1 MQKEISE
8 ASLKITG
15 LTTGGAEQADNIKT
29 ALETLQAARAGADA
43 RIAKLEIEIAEA
55 SRKLTALSE
64 TESVFGPDSS
74 AELEAKKGELLAK
87 KEDAEQQILAL
98 EGKIRA
104 TDIGSFKFVVRA
116 FDPEVA
122 AAEATEN
129 PLLIKEAMDRAVNR
143 VVKWFILILVIVF
156 DPLAVTLV
164 IAYNASCS
172 GRKRMIR
179 NPKNR
184 RKIGLGTFPRQA
196 SSGLRTYLSFCF
208 SGQ

>member
-1 MQKEISE
+1 MRRPKRKGLSALSCFDCRRNPKARDDLDKRYKSIDERIALVQKEISE

-29 ALETLQAARAGADA
+29 ALETLQVARAGADA

-98 EGKIRA
+98 EGKIR
-104 TDIGSFKFVVRA
+104 
-116 FDPEVA
+116 
-122 AAEATEN
+122 
-129 PLLIKEAMDRAVNR
+129 NR
-143 VVKWFILILVIVF
+143 YRIV
-156 DPLAVTLV
+156 
-164 IAYNASCS
+164 
-172 GRKRMIR
+172 
-179 NPKNR
+179 
-184 RKIGLGTFPRQA
+184 
-196 SSGLRTYLSFCF
+196 
-208 SGQ
+208 